1 LGKNVT
7 KSSKKALIS
16 FGNKFVKLCNK
27 LPGAGEE
34 KEGGGEYKKRRT
46 RRRKR
51 RRREKEGGNE
61 KLERKK
67 LRGVDNTFYTKNIN
81 LEDN

>member
-1 LGKNVT
+1 MVVNIKNVERD
-7 KSSKKALIS
+7 
-16 FGNKFVKLCNK
+16 
-27 LPGAGEE
+27 EE
-34 KEGGGEYKKRRT
+34 KDG
-46 RRRKR
+46 
-51 RRREKEGGNE
+51 REKEGGNE